1 MATSTRSR
9 SSGPGSAERF
19 LLDGK
24 PCAAEARFLSPRVL
38 SLWIDGRSYRVL
50 FDPRPG
56 DEAVV
61 VGGHRMAYTIEDP
74 RSLRSQARTSARES
88 GAFSI
93 KASMPGQVVKLL
105 VAVGDVV
112 QAERPLVIMEAM
124 KMQNELKA
132 SRPGTVTRVEVRA
145 GAIVQAGTVLRVIG

>member
-1 MATSTRSR
+1 
-9 SSGPGSAERF
+9 
-19 LLDGK
+19 
-24 PCAAEARFLSPRVL
+24 
-38 SLWIDGRSYRVL
+38 
-50 FDPRPG
+50 
-56 DEAVV
+56 
-61 VGGHRMAYTIEDP
+61 
-74 RSLRSQARTSARES
+74 
-88 GAFSI
+88 
-93 KASMPGQVVKLL
+93 MPGQVVKLL